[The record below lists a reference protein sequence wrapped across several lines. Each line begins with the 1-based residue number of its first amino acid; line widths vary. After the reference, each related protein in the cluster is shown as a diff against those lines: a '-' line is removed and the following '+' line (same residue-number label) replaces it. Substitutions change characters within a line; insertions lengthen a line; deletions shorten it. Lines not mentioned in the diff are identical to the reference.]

1 MAPSGLVR
9 ALTVAASALEASADE
24 LNRLDGFAGD
34 GDSGITMSEASRAL
48 KDVLAANEDMGGGPL
63 LSACGAAIARKAPST
78 SGTLVATG
86 FLRAAKA
93 VTGTAVTG
101 TAVTGTAGT
110 DAGGTDAGGTD
121 AGGTGVEALERAF
134 AAATLG
140 IQARG
145 KAAPGDRTL
154 VDGLDAVCTSLRESL
169 AAGHTLTDALHF
181 AAAAASAAAD
191 RTVGM
196 EPKVGRASWVPQP
209 RHRAPR
215 RRLRHAGHRHASGSS
230 RNHRRGD
237 NTSRRLSSLIT
248 RSGGLCPRSAP
259 SSWPD
264 GRPSWGRCRGHGA
277 RLSCPCCP
285 PR

>member
-9 ALTVAASALEASADE
+9 ALTAAASALEASADE

-34 GDSGITMSEASRAL
+34 GDLGITMSEASRAL
-48 KDVLAANEDMGGGPL
+48 KDVLAANQDMGGGPL

-101 TAVTGTAGT
+101 TAGTE
-110 DAGGTDAGGTD
+110 AGGTEAGGTEAGGTD

-196 EPKVGRASWVPQP
+196 EPKVGRASWVPQ
-209 RHRAPR
+209 RAIGHPD
-215 RRLRHAGHRHASGSS
+215 AGCAM
-230 RNHRRGD
+230 
-237 NTSRRLSSLIT
+237 LAIAMQAAAAEIT
-248 RSGGLCPRSAP
+248 AGGTTPA
-259 SSWPD
+259 
-264 GRPSWGRCRGHGA
+264 GG
-277 RLSCPCCP
+277 
-285 PR
+285 

>member
-1 MAPSGLVR
+1 VRIALRGQKVTVVAPSGLVR
-9 ALTVAASALEASADE
+9 ALTAAASALEASADE

-34 GDSGITMSEASRAL
+34 GDLGITMSEASRAL
-48 KDVLAANEDMGGGPL
+48 KDVLAANQDMGGGPL

-93 VTGTAVTG
+93 VTGTAG
-101 TAVTGTAGT
+101 TE
-110 DAGGTDAGGTD
+110 AGGTDAGGTD

-196 EPKVGRASWVPQP
+196 EPKVGRASWVPQ
-209 RHRAPR
+209 RAIGHPD
-215 RRLRHAGHRHASGSS
+215 AGCAM
-230 RNHRRGD
+230 
-237 NTSRRLSSLIT
+237 LAIAMQAAAAEIT
-248 RSGGLCPRSAP
+248 AGGTTPA
-259 SSWPD
+259 
-264 GRPSWGRCRGHGA
+264 GG
-277 RLSCPCCP
+277 
-285 PR
+285 

>member
-1 MAPSGLVR
+1 VRIALRGQKVTVVAPSGLVR
-9 ALTVAASALEASADE
+9 ALTAAASALEASADE

-34 GDSGITMSEASRAL
+34 GDLGITMSEASRAL
-48 KDVLAANEDMGGGPL
+48 KDVLAANQDMGGGPL

-101 TAVTGTAGT
+101 TAVTGTAGTDAGGT

-196 EPKVGRASWVPQP
+196 EPKVGRASWVPQ
-209 RHRAPR
+209 RAIGHPD
-215 RRLRHAGHRHASGSS
+215 AGCAM
-230 RNHRRGD
+230 
-237 NTSRRLSSLIT
+237 LAIAMQAAAAEIT
-248 RSGGLCPRSAP
+248 AGGTTPA
-259 SSWPD
+259 
-264 GRPSWGRCRGHGA
+264 GG
-277 RLSCPCCP
+277 
-285 PR
+285 

>member
-1 MAPSGLVR
+1 MRIALRGQKVTVVAPSGLVR
-9 ALTVAASALEASADE
+9 ALTAAASALEASADE

-34 GDSGITMSEASRAL
+34 GDLGITMSEASRAL
-48 KDVLAANEDMGGGPL
+48 QDVLAANQDIGGGPL

-101 TAVTGTAGT
+101 TAGTEAGGTDAGGT

-196 EPKVGRASWVPQP
+196 EPKVGRASWVPQ
-209 RHRAPR
+209 RAIGHPD
-215 RRLRHAGHRHASGSS
+215 AGCAM
-230 RNHRRGD
+230 
-237 NTSRRLSSLIT
+237 LAIAMQAAAAEIT
-248 RSGGLCPRSAP
+248 AGGTTPA
-259 SSWPD
+259 
-264 GRPSWGRCRGHGA
+264 GG
-277 RLSCPCCP
+277 
-285 PR
+285 

>member
-1 MAPSGLVR
+1 VTVVAPSGLVR
-9 ALTVAASALEASADE
+9 ALTAAASALEASADE

-34 GDSGITMSEASRAL
+34 GDLGITMSEASRAL
-48 KDVLAANEDMGGGPL
+48 KDVLAANQDMEVGPL
-63 LSACGAAIARKAPST
+63 LVACGAAIARKAPST

-93 VTGTAVTG
+93 VADP
-101 TAVTGTAGT
+101 AST

-121 AGGTGVEALERAF
+121 VEVLERAF
-134 AAATLG
+134 AAATVG

-169 AAGHTLTDALHF
+169 AAGHTLADALHF

-196 EPKVGRASWVPQP
+196 EPKVGRASWVPQ
-209 RHRAPR
+209 RAIGHPD
-215 RRLRHAGHRHASGSS
+215 AGCAMLAIAMQAAAAEITARGTTPASG
-230 RNHRRGD
+230 
-237 NTSRRLSSLIT
+237 
-248 RSGGLCPRSAP
+248 
-259 SSWPD
+259 
-264 GRPSWGRCRGHGA
+264 
-277 RLSCPCCP
+277 
-285 PR
+285 

>member
-1 MAPSGLVR
+1 VTVVAPSGLVR
-9 ALTVAASALEASADE
+9 ALTAAASALEASADE

-34 GDSGITMSEASRAL
+34 GDLGITMSEASRAL
-48 KDVLAANEDMGGGPL
+48 KDVLAANQDMGGGPL

-110 DAGGTDAGGTD
+110 DAGGTEAGGTDAGGTD

-196 EPKVGRASWVPQP
+196 EPKVGRASWVPQ
-209 RHRAPR
+209 RAIGHPD
-215 RRLRHAGHRHASGSS
+215 AGCAM
-230 RNHRRGD
+230 
-237 NTSRRLSSLIT
+237 LAIAMQAAAAEIT
-248 RSGGLCPRSAP
+248 AGGTTPA
-259 SSWPD
+259 
-264 GRPSWGRCRGHGA
+264 GG
-277 RLSCPCCP
+277 
-285 PR
+285 

>member
-1 MAPSGLVR
+1 VTVVAPSGLVR
-9 ALTVAASALEASADE
+9 ALTAAASALEASADE

-34 GDSGITMSEASRAL
+34 GDLGITMSEASRAL
-48 KDVLAANEDMGGGPL
+48 KDVLAANQDMGGGPL

-110 DAGGTDAGGTD
+110 EAGGTDAGGTD

-196 EPKVGRASWVPQP
+196 EPKVGRASWVPQ
-209 RHRAPR
+209 RAIGHPD
-215 RRLRHAGHRHASGSS
+215 AGCAM
-230 RNHRRGD
+230 
-237 NTSRRLSSLIT
+237 LAIAMQAAAAEIT
-248 RSGGLCPRSAP
+248 AGGTTPA
-259 SSWPD
+259 
-264 GRPSWGRCRGHGA
+264 GG
-277 RLSCPCCP
+277 
-285 PR
+285 

>member
-9 ALTVAASALEASADE
+9 ALTAAASALEASADE

-34 GDSGITMSEASRAL
+34 GDLGITMSEASRAL
-48 KDVLAANEDMGGGPL
+48 KDVLAANQDMGGGPL

-93 VTGTAVTG
+93 VTGTAVPG

-110 DAGGTDAGGTD
+110 EAGGTDAGGTD

-196 EPKVGRASWVPQP
+196 EPKVGRASWVPQ
-209 RHRAPR
+209 RAIGHPD
-215 RRLRHAGHRHASGSS
+215 AGCAM
-230 RNHRRGD
+230 
-237 NTSRRLSSLIT
+237 LAIAMQAAAAEIT
-248 RSGGLCPRSAP
+248 AGGTTPA
-259 SSWPD
+259 
-264 GRPSWGRCRGHGA
+264 GG
-277 RLSCPCCP
+277 
-285 PR
+285 

>member
-1 MAPSGLVR
+1 VTVVAPSGLVR
-9 ALTVAASALEASADE
+9 ALTAAASALEASADE

-34 GDSGITMSEASRAL
+34 GDLGITMSEASRAL
-48 KDVLAANEDMGGGPL
+48 KDVLAANQDMEVGPL
-63 LSACGAAIARKAPST
+63 LVACGAAIARKAPST

-93 VTGTAVTG
+93 VADPASTDA
-101 TAVTGTAGT
+101 AST

-121 AGGTGVEALERAF
+121 VEVLERAF
-134 AAATLG
+134 AAATVG

-169 AAGHTLTDALHF
+169 AAGHTLADALHF

-196 EPKVGRASWVPQP
+196 EPKVGRASWVPQ
-209 RHRAPR
+209 RAIGHPD
-215 RRLRHAGHRHASGSS
+215 AGCAMLAIAMQAAAAEITAGGTTPASG
-230 RNHRRGD
+230 
-237 NTSRRLSSLIT
+237 
-248 RSGGLCPRSAP
+248 
-259 SSWPD
+259 
-264 GRPSWGRCRGHGA
+264 
-277 RLSCPCCP
+277 
-285 PR
+285 

>member
-9 ALTVAASALEASADE
+9 ALTAAASALEASADE

-34 GDSGITMSEASRAL
+34 GDLGITMSEASRAL
-48 KDVLAANEDMGGGPL
+48 KDVLAANQDMGGGPL

-101 TAVTGTAGT
+101 TAGTE
-110 DAGGTDAGGTD
+110 AGGTDAGGTD

-196 EPKVGRASWVPQP
+196 EPKVGRASWVPQ
-209 RHRAPR
+209 RAIGHPD
-215 RRLRHAGHRHASGSS
+215 AGCAM
-230 RNHRRGD
+230 
-237 NTSRRLSSLIT
+237 LAIAMQAAAAEIT
-248 RSGGLCPRSAP
+248 AGGTTPA
-259 SSWPD
+259 
-264 GRPSWGRCRGHGA
+264 GG
-277 RLSCPCCP
+277 
-285 PR
+285 